1 MLYNGEEF
9 ELHTELESVNVQSKI
24 YFSDFFGNISEGEG
38 FTYKLK
44 PLYHLLYVITHI
56 AKHLKTGG
64 AGIRM
69 IMDIDAF
76 FRNYPDTDIEKL
88 LCECENLGLKQT
100 ALVLIA
106 LSKSGFQ
113 LPSRCLT
120 LLRILPKLA
129 FIPCFRI

>member
-69 IMDIDAF
+69 IMDIDAIF
-76 FRNYPDTDIEKL
+76 SQLSRYGYCKNYCVSVKTW
-88 LCECENLGLKQT
+88 
-100 ALVLIA
+100 A
-106 LSKSGFQ
+106 
-113 LPSRCLT
+113 
-120 LLRILPKLA
+120 
-129 FIPCFRI
+129 